1 MAVRVDTDDIK
12 EIMTIVTLTDDEID
26 RFIATANLIIENSL
40 NTGAYDY
47 TVDELIDIER
57 YLSAHFCALKEP
69 RAAAEKVDVLS
80 LTYQGKTGMA
90 LDATHYGQTA
100 KMLDRHGVL
109 QNIGA
114 IRLATITAV
123 TSFDT

>member
-26 RFIATANLIIENSL
+26 RFIATANLIIEKNL

-47 TVDELIDIER
+47 TTAELDDIER

-69 RAAAEKVDVLS
+69 RTVAEKVDVLS
-80 LTYQGKTGMA
+80 VTFQGKTGMA
-90 LDATHYGQTA
+90 LNATHYGQTA
-100 KMLDRHGVL
+100 QMLDRHGVL
-109 QNIGA
+109 QSIGA
-114 IRLATITAV
+114 KQLATITAV
-123 TSFDT
+123 TSF